1 MLRRYRPA
9 AWLSQRMSCLCLVD
23 HETRLWWFWCQFRR
37 RPQVSPIINFGTAV
51 SSMNS
56 WAYCFS
62 PEDVLWVLSVS
73 DGFFYELLNCCCVSR
88 RGKHISVQVLWVEYR
103 KHRNM
108 WTQWLPDMELYWVSS
123 SFSVSFCDMQDVLCV
138 ECLECFSENSKSW
151 VELLNMCVYI
161 LVIRLWWILHIGAV
175 WRRVFRYCIC
185 MCISGATIAEYM
197 CIAHYA

>member
-1 MLRRYRPA
+1 MVASASVLYGFVLSFSWDSVIQIPLCMLRKYRPA
-9 AWLSQRMSCLCLVD
+9 AWLWQRMSCLCLVG

-73 DGFFYELLNCCCVSR
+73 DSFFYELLNCCCVSR

-108 WTQWLPDMELYWVSS
+108 WTQWLSDIELYWVSS
-123 SFSVSFCDMQDVLCV
+123 SFSVLVFLWYARCTMCWM
-138 ECLECFSENSKSW
+138 SW
-151 VELLNMCVYI
+151 MLFWE
-161 LVIRLWWILHIGAV
+161 
-175 WRRVFRYCIC
+175 
-185 MCISGATIAEYM
+185 
-197 CIAHYA
+197 